1 MHEYNWG
8 SLTPDVVSDIVNFD
22 STDKNWKY
30 DSNNTISMA
39 AKQAEGVAHLW
50 NTLSLHDVAI
60 LADEVGMGKTFQAL
74 GVASLLWK
82 QNPDAKIL
90 VMAPNRDI
98 CRHWIREYKEF
109 LNSHY
114 REVDHLVRN
123 GADGGPVNAAHAC
136 WNLKTLVQKL
146 ESGSGNF
153 FFTTIYALSG
163 LVPNTEKSGNLNE
176 KASKAASLI
185 HEKIKTL
192 TNGDGFDLIIVD
204 EAHYFRNA
212 KGSSQRAHA
221 AKALFGGEA
230 SPLGKKNLLM
240 TATPSHS
247 GLKDVANILSYF
259 TNTIGGEGKK
269 ELQLLLKKYA
279 LRRLR
284 LMKGKGEGAYHNKH
298 HYRHEEAA
306 EANFKNNPESE
317 LFFALYQKKLVQ
329 ELGEAKNGK
338 RFLYGYLEGFESVG
352 IEGSGAVST
361 VENNDEERSS
371 NEFRKAP
378 DTEILKDLT
387 EKYSKIFKKFPEHPK
402 YSSLVKELV
411 PSGMYENIDLEEAKH
426 LVFVRRIPSVR
437 ELTQRVNFAY
447 DQEMIPKILDA
458 WGLKPTRKEA
468 KAWADQSWDR
478 AGFVRLVGKINQKVD
493 SGNEFNLD
501 DGDNNDED
509 YSHLGSRV
517 SELFVVKSGKEGSTD
532 CSNVSLRFRKPESLF
547 SMFMEPA
554 KDYKAAGYR
563 GYYKRDD
570 KRWKRDFYSSAAK
583 SIRLSEFNEVT
594 KITEGSNDL
603 ESSLTDYIQELPTAW
618 SLAYPFLSCEQK
630 LIIDDWLIRDLGI
643 VENFSNYLKTG
654 LLFSSPVIVEIY
666 CWFTKFDQKD
676 NAGNIQQKYLNF
688 IEFVKPKIERSMLLA
703 YFKSAIDTF
712 EPLCT
717 KITGHDLND
726 WKKDWRTL
734 AGLNNPAWY
743 ASGETSNRQ
752 RLILGFNSPF
762 YPNVL
767 MATSVFQEGV
777 NLHLQ
782 CNKVHHYGI
791 AWTPGDNEQ
800 RVGRVDRLFGKVN
813 RKLMSEGEGH
823 LSIRYPY
830 LKSSFDEN
838 QVGSFIKNKHS
849 VESKMDFCI
858 QGDFNPEIDIKEN
871 NSNWKEYLRS
881 PVDSNKIIDDPYPAK
896 LDLSDMP
903 KKKYVAAKAFKENGI
918 KDHLHS
924 IFSSMFGK
932 QRFFEIN
939 ENTHNSNALF
949 LIDPLIQYENIN
961 RHQPILVEKHF
972 SSEFSALVKG
982 TVYYISLKTPI
993 ASEATLKEG
1002 VSTLEQAFEYYQ
1014 QYQQDYPLV
1023 QMAINKDFS
1032 ESHFYCH
1039 MKVDL
1044 PVFVS
1049 DTQLTMLS
1057 AHEIELAFT
1066 QLKDFS
1072 DALECE
1078 IFPDFSRD
1086 LKKEDLK
1093 IFKSTKPI
1101 DKDVKLNQGS
1111 HCTIDLGERWSN
1123 VQSPAG
1129 ADRQTAVLKKSFN
1142 GPGFINLFATKTKS
1156 GCLGALDCL
1165 LLNSRYPFIRFSQ
1178 VKDDIEAT
1186 LAYPAVDFQHEE
1198 QVLLERWFDYCCK
1211 ELNNK

>member
-8 SLTPDVVSDIVNFD
+8 SLTPDIVSDIINFD
-22 STDKNWKY
+22 STNKNWKY
-30 DSNNTISMA
+30 ESNKRISMA

-50 NTLSLHDVAI
+50 NTLSQHDVAI

-82 QNPDAKIL
+82 LKPDAKIL

-98 CRHWIREYKEF
+98 CKHWIREYKEF

-136 WNLKTLVQKL
+136 WSLKSLVQKL
-146 ESGSGNF
+146 ESGAGNL
-153 FFTTIYALSG
+153 FFTTIYSLSG
-163 LVPNTEKSGNLNE
+163 LVPTSDKSGNLNE
-176 KASKAASLI
+176 KASKAASLV

-192 TNGDGFDLIIVD
+192 TDGNGFDLIIVD

-212 KGSSQRAHA
+212 KGGSQRAHA
-221 AKALFGGEA
+221 AKALFGENT

-247 GLKDVANILSYF
+247 GLTDVANILSYF
-259 TNTIGGEGKK
+259 TNVAGTKDKK

-284 LMKGKGEGAYHNKH
+284 LMKGKGEGEYHNKH

-352 IEGSGAVST
+352 IEG
-361 VENNDEERSS
+361 NNTDDKAEESDERSS

-387 EKYSKIFKKFPEHPK
+387 EKYTKIFNEFPEHPK
-402 YSSLVKELV
+402 YSALVKEIV
-411 PSGMYENIDLEEAKH
+411 PSGILEYFDLEEAKN

-458 WGLKPTRKEA
+458 WGIKSVSKKA
-468 KAWADQSWDR
+468 KVWAERSWDR
-478 AGFVRLVGKINQKVD
+478 AGFVKLVGQVNQKVD
-493 SGNEFNLD
+493 LANHFYSDE
-501 DGDNNDED
+501 GDNNDQD
-509 YSHLGSRV
+509 HSHLGSRV
-517 SELFVVKSGKEGSTD
+517 SELFVSKSGKNGSTD

-554 KDYKAAGYR
+554 KDYKEASYR

-570 KRWKRDFYSSAAK
+570 KRWKRDFYSTAAK
-583 SIRLSEFNEVT
+583 NIRLSEFNEVT
-594 KITEGSNDL
+594 KITEGSGDL
-603 ESSLTDYIQELPTAW
+603 EGGLTDYNQDLPTAW
-618 SLAYPFLSCEQK
+618 SLAYPFLSNAQK
-630 LIIDDWLIRDLGI
+630 LIIDDWLIRDRGI

-654 LLFSSPVIVEIY
+654 LLFSSPVMVEIY

-676 NAGNIQQKYLNF
+676 NTGNIQQKYLNF
-688 IEFVKPKIERSMLLA
+688 IDFVKPKIGQSMLLT
-703 YFKSAIDTF
+703 YFKGAIDTF
-712 EPLCT
+712 EAICT

-734 AGLNNPAWY
+734 TGLSNPAWY

-813 RKLMSEGEGH
+813 RKLMSEGKSH
-823 LSIRYPY
+823 LNIRFPY

-838 QVGSFIKNKHS
+838 QVGSFIKNKHT

-858 QGDFNPEIDIKEN
+858 QGNFSTEIDIKEN
-871 NSNWKEYLRS
+871 NSNWKDFLRS
-881 PVDSNKIIDDPYPAK
+881 PVDSNLIINDPYPAK
-896 LDLSDMP
+896 LNLSDMP
-903 KKKYVAAKAFKENGI
+903 KEKYVVANAIKENGI

-924 IFSSMFGK
+924 IFLSMLGK

-939 ENTHNSNALF
+939 ENTHNTNALF
-949 LIDPLIQYENIN
+949 LIDPFIHFENIN

-1002 VSTLEQAFEYYQ
+1002 DNTLSKAFDYYKQ
-1014 QYQQDYPLV
+1014 HQQDYPLV
-1023 QMAINKDFS
+1023 QLAINKNFS

-1044 PVFVS
+1044 PVFVTDS
-1049 DTQLTMLS
+1049 QLSMLS
-1057 AHEIELAFT
+1057 ADEIELAFN
-1066 QLKDFS
+1066 QLKNFS
-1072 DALECE
+1072 DSLECE

-1093 IFKSTKPI
+1093 IFKSTKLI
-1101 DKDVKLNQGS
+1101 DRDIKLNPGS
-1111 HCTIDLGERWSN
+1111 HSTIDLGERWLN
-1123 VQSPAG
+1123 AQSI
-1129 ADRQTAVLKKSFN
+1129 ADIDGQTAMLKQVFN
-1142 GPGFINLFATKTKS
+1142 GPEFISRFSKKS
-1156 GCLGALDCL
+1156 RSNTLGALESL
-1165 LLNSRYPFIRFSQ
+1165 LLNARFPFIRFSQ
-1178 VKDDIEAT
+1178 AEGDIEAT

-1198 QVLLERWFDYCCK
+1198 QVLLERWFDYCCS
-1211 ELNNK
+1211 ELEKSV